1 MDAIR
6 IDLFIPPPPPH
17 PPPPPSSFTL
27 GGMEHVVILI
37 YTNTRLRPKSSYL
50 L

>member
-1 MDAIR
+1 MDAIWIV
-6 IDLFIPPPPPH
+6 IDRPRHH
-17 PPPPPSSFTL
+17 PPTMPPSSFTL